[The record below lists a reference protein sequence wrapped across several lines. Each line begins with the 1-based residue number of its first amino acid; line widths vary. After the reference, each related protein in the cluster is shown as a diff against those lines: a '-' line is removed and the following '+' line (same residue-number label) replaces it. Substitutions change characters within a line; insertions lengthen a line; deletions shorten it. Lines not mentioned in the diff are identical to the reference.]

1 MSVFSTWLEFSASLP
16 DASIGLVLIV
26 KWTAVLALA
35 WLAHGMLAGRNP
47 RWRVAL
53 WRSAVVGLALVAVL
67 SLAPPIVTYRS
78 VPRDQPSVEV
88 AQTVPTAPAVDG
100 PGGSGDHPRA
110 GAGARRSVPCRPL
123 LPRS

>member
-1 MSVFSTWLEFSASLP
+1 MSLFATWLEFFAGLL

-53 WRSAVVGLALVAVL
+53 WRSAIVGLALVAVL
-67 SLAPPIVTYRS
+67 SLAPPIVTYQSRRREISRRSKSRRRFRPRRPSRARRLRRSSRIGSRRCRS
-78 VPRDQPSVEV
+78 VPR
-88 AQTVPTAPAVDG
+88 
-100 PGGSGDHPRA
+100 
-110 GAGARRSVPCRPL
+110 RPL
-123 LPRS
+123 LPRL